1 MKTIQIKE
9 SQLEEIFSSLKTTKS
24 LCEIYEN
31 KDKILYERYLS
42 EFVGVYLTL
51 FTLGLGDEW
60 SKWQI
65 EHEDEE

>member
-9 SQLEEIFSSLKTTKS
+9 SQLEEIFSSLKTIKS

-31 KDKILYERYLS
+31 KDKVLYERYLS

-51 FTLGLGDEW
+51 FAFGLDDEW
-60 SKWQI
+60 HKWQI

>member
-31 KDKILYERYLS
+31 KDEVLYERYLS

-51 FTLGLGDEW
+51 FALGLGDEW
-60 SKWQI
+60 HKWQI